1 MSPGEQV
8 SANLPTNVPWG
19 TKFQRTYLPMS
30 PGELSFSEPTYQCP
44 LGNQVSA
51 NLPTNVPWGTKFQ
64 RTYLPMSPGEL
75 SFREHTYQ

>member
-1 MSPGEQV
+1 MSPWGTKFQRTYLPMSPGELSFSELPTNVPWGTRV

-44 LGNQVSA
+44 LGN
-51 NLPTNVPWGTKFQ
+51 
-64 RTYLPMSPGEL
+64 
-75 SFREHTYQ
+75 